1 MSKLVRIL
9 SIDGGGIRGIIPA
22 MILDEIERRTHKRTV
37 DLFDVIAGTS
47 TGGILGLA
55 VALRGP
61 DGQGPRFTAAEMVEL
76 YVRNGATIFPTSA
89 LRNFLSYFR
98 GPKFPRS
105 GIDRVLKETFGEARL
120 SDALVD
126 VIVPSYNIESDEP
139 FLFSSREARRD
150 ARQDFPMW
158 QVARATSAAPSFF
171 APCVIPAVDPSMPDV
186 TLVDGGVF
194 ANNPTMCGFSMA
206 QQWHQ
211 GEDVRF
217 AVVSLGSG
225 RLTHKYNHRLAGHWG
240 LIFWAVPLLNIIF
253 DGTSQ
258 ADDLYMRNLIG
269 EFKDPTLYYRFQGVL
284 DEMDEHMAD
293 ARPKNIQALKNVART
308 IIDDHDSDINA
319 VCDLLMSEP
328 STVSGTEKIKL
339 EL

>member
-22 MILDEIERRTHKRTV
+22 MILDEIERRTGKRTV
-37 DLFDVIAGTS
+37 ELFDVVAGTS

-55 VALRGP
+55 VTLRGS
-61 DGQGPRFTAAEMVEL
+61 DGQGSRYTAAEMVEH
-76 YVRNGATIFPTSA
+76 YVRNGPTIFPTSA
-89 LRNFLSYFR
+89 IRNFLSYFR

-105 GIDRVLKETFGEARL
+105 GIESVLKETFGEARL
-120 SDALVD
+120 SDCLVD
-126 VIVPSYNIESDEP
+126 VIIPSYNIEIDEP
-139 FLFSSREARRD
+139 VLFTSREARRD

-158 QVARATSAAPSFF
+158 QIARATSAAPSFF
-171 APCVIPAVDPSMPDV
+171 APCVIPAIDTSMPDL

-194 ANNPTMCGFSMA
+194 ANNPTMCAFSLA

-225 RLTHKYNHRLAGHWG
+225 RLTHKYNHRMARNWG

-253 DGTSQ
+253 DGTSE

-293 ARPKNIQALKNVART
+293 ARPENIEVLKNVART
-308 IIDDHDSDINA
+308 IINNRDSDIDA
-319 VCDLLMSEP
+319 MCDLLLSEP
-328 STVSGTEKIKL
+328 STVSGTEKIKMRR
-339 EL
+339 